1 MIDIHPQD
9 ARHAVI
15 WLHGLGDSGA
25 GLAPLV
31 DALDLPADL
40 PVRHLLPDAP
50 ERPITI
56 NMGYK
61 MRGWYDIKSFDDP
74 ADRAVESH
82 VRESATRIATL
93 LDQLVAEGFAP
104 EHILLAGF
112 SQGGVIA
119 SFTALRHPVRLAG
132 LLCMSTYLAAPDA
145 LLAETSE
152 AARSL
157 PICYMHGI
165 YDDVVNL
172 SMGWD
177 AKNRLEAAGLTLEW
191 HEYPMRHEIC
201 RPQLDDIRHWL
212 LARLSA

>member
-1 MIDIHPQD
+1 MIDIYPQD
-9 ARHAVI
+9 ARQAVI

-61 MRGWYDIKSFDDP
+61 MRGWYDIKSFDNP

-82 VRESATRIATL
+82 VRESATRIAAL

-104 EHILLAGF
+104 ERILLAGF

-145 LLAETSE
+145 LLAEMNEVTR
-152 AARSL
+152 AL

>member
-82 VRESATRIATL
+82 VRESATRIAAL

-104 EHILLAGF
+104 ERILLAGF

-145 LLAETSE
+145 LLAEMNE
-152 AARSL
+152 VARAL

-191 HEYPMRHEIC
+191 YEYPMRHEIC